1 MNYLVLSLAILLNFS
16 ITAQTY
22 SSPVNYKMESI
33 EDYNSY
39 NDEILK
45 GIGFILTN
53 PIGTTN
59 LLLKGPI
66 NSSCNE

>member
-1 MNYLVLSLAILLNFS
+1 MKYLVLSLAILLNFS

-22 SSPVNYKMESI
+22 SPPENYKMESI

-45 GIGFILTN
+45 DIGFILTN
-53 PIGTTN
+53 PIGTN
-59 LLLKGPI
+59 KFAVKRANKFLM
-66 NSSCNE
+66 E

>member
-22 SSPVNYKMESI
+22 SSPVNYKMGSI
-33 EDYNSY
+33 EDYNFY

-45 GIGFILTN
+45 GISFILTN
-53 PIGTTN
+53 PIGTN
-59 LLLKGPI
+59 KFAVKRA
-66 NSSCNE
+66 NKFFMQ